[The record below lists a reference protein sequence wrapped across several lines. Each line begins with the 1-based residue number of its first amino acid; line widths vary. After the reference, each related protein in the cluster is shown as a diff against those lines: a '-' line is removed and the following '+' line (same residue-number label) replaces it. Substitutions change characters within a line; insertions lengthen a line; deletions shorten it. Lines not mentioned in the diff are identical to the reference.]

1 MRVAERV
8 RAEIGR
14 QVHDV
19 PVTVSAGLATM
30 PENATD
36 GDRLLSAADAAL
48 YEAKRSGRDRVS
60 SSGRNIEVV
69 PAAPLRWTAPL
80 ARGA

>member
-1 MRVAERV
+1 M
-8 RAEIGR
+8 
-14 QVHDV
+14 

-48 YEAKRSGRDRVS
+48 YEAKRSGRDRVAAS
-60 SSGRNIEVV
+60 IREAGA
-69 PAAPLRWTAPL
+69 AAPVVVRLDEAQL